1 MREELAE
8 MFAEIKTDLG
18 DLSAK
23 ITLADG
29 SEYDVIAPSSG
40 TSRASSEQGEI
51 TIPYSVVRMLYS
63 DYAASG
69 IQLGDV
75 VSLVDCFA
83 TEIKLRI
90 REIVNSGGIMRLMC
104 DSVYG

>member
-8 MFAEIKTDLG
+8 MFAEVRAEFA

-23 ITLADG
+23 IILADG
-29 SEYDVIAPSSG
+29 TEYGVLAPSSG

-83 TEIKLRI
+83 TELKLRI
-90 REIVNSGGIMRLMC
+90 REIVNSGGIIRLMC

>member
-8 MFAEIKTDLG
+8 MFAEVRAEFA

-23 ITLADG
+23 IILADG
-29 SEYDVIAPSSG
+29 TEYGVLAPTSG

-90 REIVNSGGIMRLMC
+90 REIVNSGGIIRLMC